1 MIKLTCDTK
10 LLEKQLMKLV
20 NNINDSAKDI
30 VEDGCDL
37 VKAEAKQLC
46 PVVTGALRDSIDTK
60 YVFSGHVYDGCVYS
74 PLDYAAKVEFGTVS
88 RVPKPYLYPAFQK
101 NKDFFIERLKDVI
114 DKGGK

>member
-10 LLEKQLMKLV
+10 LLEKQLMELV

-37 VKAEAKQLC
+37 VKAEAKRLC
-46 PVVTGALRDSIDTK
+46 PVVTGNLRDSIDTS
-60 YVFSGHVYDGCVYS
+60 YEFSGHVYDGYVYS
-74 PLDYAAKVEFGTVS
+74 PLPYSLPVELGTVS
-88 RVPKPYLYPAFQK
+88 RAPKPYLYPAFQQ